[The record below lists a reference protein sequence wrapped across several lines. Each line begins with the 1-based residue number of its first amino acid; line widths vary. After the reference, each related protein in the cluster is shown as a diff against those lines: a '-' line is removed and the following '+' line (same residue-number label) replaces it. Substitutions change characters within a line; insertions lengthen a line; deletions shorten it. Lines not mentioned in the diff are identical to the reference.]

1 MLLNSGPL
9 AVEGVVGRALE
20 ALRANARSPAA
31 GGGVAESGQCARGAS
46 SGTEAEHRVDC
57 VACRGVEWRVVG
69 GIGCSELLMLEVA
82 LRCLRSAPP
91 GVNGVPEGGIDDLW
105 SKRGMARL

>member
-1 MLLNSGPL
+1 M
-9 AVEGVVGRALE
+9 
-20 ALRANARSPAA
+20 
-31 GGGVAESGQCARGAS
+31 
-46 SGTEAEHRVDC
+46 
-57 VACRGVEWRVVG
+57 VG